1 MMVGPSSPRLHHS
14 TPQSKV
20 PRREASRAQGPQT
33 QSYHTKIF
41 PRSKL
46 KTNIIILISYEII
59 IARKNEKY
67 D

>member
-1 MMVGPSSPRLHHS
+1 MVYIILRA
-14 TPQSKV
+14 PQSLV

-41 PRSKL
+41 PRRKFKKSEI
-46 KTNIIILISYEII
+46 TLISYEII
-59 IARKNEKY
+59 IPRKNEKY